1 VKIQNP
7 TAVFAGLDKITGRI
21 IAFDVKINETVQFG
35 ALKVTPRMCYTRPTT
50 EAAHTNGFVDVDEVT
65 LQGEVKRLF
74 TGWMFAGSPGLHAV
88 EHPIYDIWLTNCK
101 GGTTVVADTQPNA
114 PGPTQP
120 APAGS
125 AKPSATQ
132 QRQQQGAGVPPAGAT
147 AAGPGAQQQQP
158 RPQAQRQ
165 PGTMQVPD
173 GMQPLPPP
181 PGSQPVQWPPR
192 R

>member
-1 VKIQNP
+1 
-7 TAVFAGLDKITGRI
+7 
-21 IAFDVKINETVQFG
+21 
-35 ALKVTPRMCYTRPTT
+35 
-50 EAAHTNGFVDVDEVT
+50 DVDEVT

-88 EHPIYDIWLTNCK
+88 EHPIYDVWLTNCK
-101 GGTTVVADTQPNA
+101 GGSTVVADTQPNA
-114 PGPTQP
+114 PGPTQS
-120 APAGS
+120 APAGA
-125 AKPSATQ
+125 AKPPATQ
-132 QRQQQGAGVPPAGAT
+132 QRQQQGAGAPPPGAT
-147 AAGPGAQQQQP
+147 AAGPGAQQQQQP